1 MKQTIFCLIFSG
13 ALGVAIGNGSFAGE
27 PPHTS
32 ESLDSAPVDQESL
45 DRKLR
50 FAAETGQLKYAKQA
64 LDQGARVNSSDAWG
78 MTALMMASLRGHYKM
93 ARYLLA
99 RGADPNLS
107 TDRDVT
113 AIHLAAKNC
122 AHPVVLDLILAGAR
136 VNVKTA
142 HEQTPV
148 SAAAEQGC
156 SRVVRE
162 LVKVKGLDLDSKDV
176 SGKTALDYAREADV
190 TGYDSESYDLI
201 MAKLFPFKKGAS
213 LIREGTLP

>member
-1 MKQTIFCLIFSG
+1 MK
-13 ALGVAIGNGSFAGE
+13 
-27 PPHTS
+27 
-32 ESLDSAPVDQESL
+32 
-45 DRKLR
+45 RR
-50 FAAETGQLKYAKQA
+50 AEEG
-64 LDQGARVNSSDAWG
+64 SSDSNSERREK
-78 MTALMMASLRGHYKM
+78 SL
-93 ARYLLA
+93 A
-99 RGADPNLS
+99 
-107 TDRDVT
+107 
-113 AIHLAAKNC
+113 
-122 AHPVVLDLILAGAR
+122 
-136 VNVKTA
+136 VKYA

-201 MAKLFPFKKGAS
+201 MAKLFPVKQGAS